1 MKKTLLIISF
11 AIIFIGCSK
20 SDNIVNNYN
29 PPPPA
34 SGGPVIN
41 AGGTSF
47 SPNSLTLAVGD
58 TIEFRWS
65 SGTHTTT
72 STAVP
77 TGAAVWDAPLTSSS
91 TYFKYIITKIGTY
104 NYKCTFHESMGM
116 SGTVTVN

>member
-1 MKKTLLIISF
+1 MKKTLLIVSLV
-11 AIIFIGCSK
+11 IILSGCSK
-20 SDNIVNNYN
+20 SDNIVNTYN

-34 SGGPVIN
+34 SGGHVIN

-58 TIEFRWS
+58 TIVFTWT

-77 TGAAVWDAPLTSSS
+77 SGAATWDAPLTSSN
-91 TYFKYIITKIGTY
+91 TTFRYIITKTGTY
-104 NYKCTFHESMGM
+104 N
-116 SGTVTVN
+116 